1 MADDVQTP
9 SPDSAVTGGS
19 EPRTGLA
26 SASTGAPDWA
36 ILRQV
41 VLATADHAS
50 DVAAV
55 RAAFGLGEGFGDPEL
70 ADLALLDAT
79 MPVSPK
85 RYLELIGP
93 ANDTAVVSR
102 WLTKIGGRGGYV
114 LSVQHP
120 DPDAVRSRAQARGV
134 RVPIDTVAL
143 GHTVIQLHPQD
154 VGLLLEID
162 GIADES
168 AWFWDDVDPGP
179 EPDALIEAIVGVDVP
194 VAEPMATN
202 ALWHELLGLGEPE
215 SPDTIDLGGIPVR
228 FVPGG
233 PSADWTVSLRRSVGT
248 GERATEPLL
257 PGITFRLV

>member
-1 MADDVQTP
+1 VTDVENVPNT
-9 SPDSAVTGGS
+9 AN
-19 EPRTGLA
+19 
-26 SASTGAPDWA
+26 WA

-41 VLATADHAS
+41 VIATQDHES

-55 RAAFGLGEGFGDPEL
+55 RAAFGLGPGFGDPEL
-70 ADLALLDAT
+70 KDLALLDAT
-79 MPVSPK
+79 MPVSTQ

-93 ANDTAVVSR
+93 ENDTAVVTK

-120 DPDAVRSRAQARGV
+120 DPDAVRARARQRGV
-134 RVPIDTVAL
+134 RVPIDTTAL

-154 VGLLLEID
+154 VGVLLEVD

-168 AWFWDDVDPGP
+168 AWFWDDIDPGP
-179 EPDALIEAIVGVDVP
+179 EPDALIDTIVGVEVP
-194 VAEPMATN
+194 VADPAATN
-202 ALWHELLGLGEPE
+202 ALWHDLLGLGDPVL
-215 SPDTIDLGGIPVR
+215 PDTVDLGGIPVR

-233 PSADWTVSLRRSVGT
+233 PSANWTVLVRRSPVG
-248 GERATEPLL
+248 GDRASEPLL